1 MEKKPLN
8 RRSFLKRG
16 LAATAGAALFPS
28 IIPASA
34 MGRNGFVAPSDRIV
48 MGAIG
53 VGGMGRGNMRGFL
66 KSKAVQF
73 VAVCDVDERHNAM
86 AKKMINETYGNKDAR
101 SYRLFTEFLEQEK
114 LDGVMMALPDHWHG
128 IIGVAT
134 AKKGIDI
141 YGEKPLARTI
151 VESRAIVD
159 AAQKNNIV
167 WQTGSW
173 QRSQP
178 NFYKAASLVRNG
190 VLGKISKVEVG
201 LPDGRQS
208 IGIKGVQTPPAEVD
222 YDLWLGPA
230 PKVPYRGVLHFDW
243 RWMMDYSGGQ
253 LTDWAG
259 HHVDI
264 AHWGLDY
271 DKIGPVEVKAK
282 GVYPADGIYDV
293 PVEYL
298 IDAKYE
304 TGVEMTIANARYF
317 IDRRDPKEWKR
328 EKPWTLGMG
337 TVWYGEKGWIHVSRH
352 GLWASNPEFLKIEE
366 KDLSTKIYKSTNH
379 IQNFIDCIKS
389 RKATIT
395 PAETAHRSISVAL
408 IGEIAMQTGEQLKW
422 DYKKERFTNSEY
434 ANRLLQRP
442 FRSPWKLPEF

>member
-1 MEKKPLN
+1 MDKKSLN

-34 MGRNGFVAPSDRIV
+34 LGRNGFVAPSDRIV

-53 VGGMGRGNMRGFL
+53 VGGMGRGNMHNFL
-66 KSKAVQF
+66 NKKEVQF
-73 VAVCDVDERHNAM
+73 VSVCDVDERHSSI
-86 AKKMINETYGNKDAR
+86 AKEMINKQYGNKDAR
-101 SYRLFTEFLEQEK
+101 SYRLFTEYLEKEK
-114 LDGVMMALPDHWHG
+114 LDAVMMALPDHWHG
-128 IIGVAT
+128 IIGVST

-151 VESRAIVD
+151 HESRAIVD
-159 AAQKNNIV
+159 AAHKNNIV

-178 NFYKAASLVRNG
+178 NFYKAAHLVRNG
-190 VLGKISKVEVG
+190 VLGKIHKVEVG
-201 LPDGRQS
+201 LPNGRDS
-208 IGIKGVQTPPAEVD
+208 IGIKAVQTPPAEVD

-259 HHVDI
+259 HHIDI
-264 AHWGLDY
+264 AHWGLGY
-271 DKIGPVEVKAK
+271 DKIGPTEVKAK
-282 GVYPADGIYDV
+282 GVFPVDGLYDV

-304 TGVEMTIANARYF
+304 SGVEMTIANAQYF
-317 IDRRDPKEWKR
+317 IDRRTSKEWKR
-328 EKPWTLGMG
+328 EKQGTTGMG
-337 TVWYGEKGWIHVSRH
+337 TVWYGENGWIHVNRH
-352 GLWASNPEFLKIEE
+352 GLWASNPELLKMDESAMTV
-366 KDLSTKIYKSTNH
+366 KTYKSDDH
-379 IQNFIDCIKS
+379 WQNFLDCMKS
-389 RKATIT
+389 RKETIT
-395 PAETAHRSISVAL
+395 PPETAHRSISVAL
-408 IGEIAMQTGEQLKW
+408 IGEIAMQTGENLKW
-422 DYKKERFTNSEY
+422 DYKTERFTNSER

-442 FRSPWKLPEF
+442 FRSPWTLPEL